1 MKILFLTPFLPSKI
15 AGGHNYTRL
24 LLKQLAECGC
34 DVDLLYCKYP
44 TDPYYENPD
53 ENHIKVIRVCKI
65 SSLIKLFNAVK
76 IPFFYPIF
84 TIRFSLRNLFFLMK
98 KNKEKHYDV
107 VYLDHPQMY
116 LYGKFFKQS
125 KILMAHDVMAQRYE
139 RVSRLLSKVV
149 MLGEKYLLRMPNS
162 TVFSFSIKDQV
173 LMKNLYGIESKVTNF
188 FMDSRILQ
196 LGKPVVDDYYVF
208 FGKWDRNDNLDGMKW
223 FFTDVYPL
231 LGKDV
236 KVKIIGV
243 ALPLEYQQKLKDFP
257 SVDYLGF
264 VDNPYEIIANAKA
277 MLAPLFSGAGV
288 KVKVIES
295 LACGTPVVGS
305 EIAFEGISREWN
317 DFMILANDP
326 STFASAMKVE
336 HIGVDDRILFR
347 TKFLE
352 KYNSQSVI
360 RYFEGCTKNV

>member
-24 LLKQLAECGC
+24 LLKQLADCGYEI
-34 DVDLLYCKYP
+34 DLLYCKYQK
-44 TDPYYENPD
+44 DPYYENPD

-65 SSLIKLFNAVK
+65 SSLIKLFNAIK

-84 TIRFSLRNLFFLMK
+84 TIRFSLRNLFFLIK
-98 KNKEKHYDV
+98 KNKEKHYDLI
-107 VYLDHPQMY
+107 YLDHPQMY

-139 RVSRLLSKVV
+139 RMSRMLSKVV
-149 MLGEKYLLRMPNS
+149 MFGEKYFLRMPNS
-162 TVFSFSIKDQV
+162 TVFSFSIKDQI
-173 LMKNLYGIESKVTNF
+173 LIKNLYGIESKVTNF
-188 FMDSRILQ
+188 FIDSRILQ
-196 LGKPVVDDYYVF
+196 IGKPVVDDYYVF

-223 FFTDVYPL
+223 FFANVYPL

-236 KVKIIGV
+236 NIKIIGV
-243 ALPLEYQQKLKDFP
+243 ALPLEYQQSLKNFP
-257 SVDYLGF
+257 KVEYLGF

-305 EIAFEGISREWN
+305 DIAFEGISREWN
-317 DFMILANDP
+317 DFMILADDP
-326 STFASAMKVE
+326 CIFADAMRNE
-336 HIGVDDRILFR
+336 RISISERILFR
-347 TKFLE
+347 KKFLE

-360 RYFEGCTKNV
+360 RYFEGMTNA